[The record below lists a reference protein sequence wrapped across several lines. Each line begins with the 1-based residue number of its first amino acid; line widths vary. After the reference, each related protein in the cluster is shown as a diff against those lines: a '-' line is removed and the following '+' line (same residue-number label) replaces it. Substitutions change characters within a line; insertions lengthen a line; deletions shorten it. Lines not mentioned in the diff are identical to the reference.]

1 MATHDPTDQ
10 EQAHELAAGLVDSV
24 MFSMLENELQ
34 LDNVSES
41 LVEEPDLD
49 PEAIEA
55 GWQEG
60 RKQLKQLVR
69 QLFPD
74 DLLSQIQALLDKLS
88 GASFGSYS
96 DNKRIVEQLNLLSR
110 AYRFHFVIRGDDRPV
125 RLRCINPP
133 RARQGYFQARTADSR
148 QRAIY
153 TGATLPALVIDTTR
167 HLPRPR
173 PSKAPR
179 KPR

>member
-1 MATHDPTDQ
+1 MGEDAKLD
-10 EQAHELAAGLVDSV
+10 AA
-24 MFSMLENELQ
+24 
-34 LDNVSES
+34 SET
-41 LVEEPDLD
+41 LMPEPDID
-49 PEAIEA
+49 PERMTA
-55 GWQEG
+55 GWEEG
-60 RKQLKQLVR
+60 RMELKQLVK

-74 DLLSQIQALLDKLS
+74 DLLHQIQGLLDKLS
-88 GASFGSYS
+88 GCSFGSYS

-153 TGATLPALVIDTTR
+153 TGATLPAMVIDTTH
-167 HLPRPR
+167 HLPKPQA
-173 PSKAPR
+173 SKGPR

>member
-1 MATHDPTDQ
+1 MADNDPRQ
-10 EQAHELAAGLVDSV
+10 LPEPVPLPAQLVDSV
-24 MFSMLENELQ
+24 LFSLLQQDPQ
-34 LDNVSES
+34 LDAASET
-41 LVEEPDLD
+41 LMPEPDID
-49 PEAIEA
+49 PERMTA
-55 GWQEG
+55 GWEEG
-60 RKQLKQLVR
+60 RMELKQLVK

-74 DLLSQIQALLDKLS
+74 DLLKQIQGFLDKLS
-88 GASFGSYS
+88 GCSFGSYS
-96 DNKRIVEQLNLLSR
+96 DNKQIVDQLNLLSR

-153 TGATLPALVIDTTR
+153 TGATLPAMVIDTTH
-167 HLPRPR
+167 HLPAAK
-173 PSKAPR
+173 SSQAPR